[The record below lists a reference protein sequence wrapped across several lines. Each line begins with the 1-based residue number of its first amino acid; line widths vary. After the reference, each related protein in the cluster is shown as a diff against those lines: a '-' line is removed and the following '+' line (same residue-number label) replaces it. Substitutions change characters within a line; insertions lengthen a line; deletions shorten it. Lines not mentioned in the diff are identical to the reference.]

1 MVPNPKK
8 STSVSKLLESILN
21 GFIEFTKMAI
31 TSLKIGH
38 FHPDFAQLRWPF
50 LATVGLSGG
59 GHCGG
64 QLAWPP
70 RISRPANRQNGYF
83 TCYFVVKKRKQLRG
97 IKSIIISSQCSE
109 MFMKPSWSTGLA
121 HSEIIIV
128 KVGKFGFYIL
138 T

>member
-1 MVPNPKK
+1 M
-8 STSVSKLLESILN
+8 

-64 QLAWPP
+64 QLTWPP
-70 RISRPANRQNGYF
+70 RISRPAFYHG
-83 TCYFVVKKRKQLRG
+83 FVQIRPLQPINNSKLR
-97 IKSIIISSQCSE
+97 
-109 MFMKPSWSTGLA
+109 
-121 HSEIIIV
+121 
-128 KVGKFGFYIL
+128 
-138 T
+138 